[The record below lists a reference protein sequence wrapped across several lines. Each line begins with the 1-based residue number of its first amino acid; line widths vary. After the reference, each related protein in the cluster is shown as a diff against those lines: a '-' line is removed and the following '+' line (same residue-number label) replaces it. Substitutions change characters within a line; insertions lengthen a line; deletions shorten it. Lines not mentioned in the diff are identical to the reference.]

1 MKFVCSNCKSKY
13 QIADEKAA
21 GRTLR
26 MVCRRCNNEI
36 VIQGAPAPGGTGAR
50 RDPRMDFSA
59 PPPAASSALAAD
71 FRRHVAS
78 GGSDLA
84 SSLVSDEWH
93 VAINDT
99 PVGPMRREEVVRK
112 ISIGA
117 VTPESL
123 AWREGLDD
131 WVPAADIPELAMLFG
146 AQLRAPAPPAEVR
159 PAARARMVPVGGRVG
174 VEASPAMIEDIQIP
188 QQAQEPLERMSSSGA
203 LASHTVPPPA
213 EGQNA
218 GRLFLMVSAGVF
230 VMFVGVVIG
239 VKVLTPAPPAPIV
252 QAAPTAAAPVA
263 APAADDTEA
272 EEEAQNVIA
281 LDMQEIDGE
290 MAGVRDRAK
299 TGSDAAKKT
308 GGASGPRLTAAEQ
321 AMLDQMSGGG
331 ATANLKARPSTAT
344 GDQPR
349 GTGEGLTASQL
360 SAVVNKKRSEL
371 QRCYEAAL
379 RATASDETVRFDV
392 DLTVGTSGSV
402 IKVGTRGKA
411 LAGMDVCIERTVR
424 LWRFPTSGENT
435 QMSFPVLFQ
444 PGA

>member
-36 VIQGAPAPGGTGAR
+36 VIQGSPAPGGTGAG
-50 RDPRMDFSA
+50 RDPRLDVSA
-59 PPPAASSALAAD
+59 PPPAAASALAAD
-71 FRRHVAS
+71 FRRQVAS
-78 GGSDLA
+78 GGSDLS

-93 VAINDT
+93 VAINDI

-112 ISIGA
+112 IALGA

-146 AQLRAPAPPAEVR
+146 AQLRAPAAPAEVR

-174 VEASPAMIEDIQIP
+174 VEASPAMIEDIEIP
-188 QQAQEPLERMSSSGA
+188 AQAPEPFERLSSAGSM
-203 LASHTVPPPA
+203 PA
-213 EGQNA
+213 HAAPAPTDGQSA
-218 GRLFLMVSAGVF
+218 GRMFMLMCGGVF
-230 VMFVGVVIG
+230 VMFVGVLLG
-239 VKVLTPAPPAPIV
+239 VKVLTPAPPV
-252 QAAPTAAAPVA
+252 VAAA
-263 APAADDTEA
+263 APAAAAAAAGNVAEEA
-272 EEEAQNVIA
+272 EAEDTDNVIA

-290 MAGVRDRAK
+290 ALGGRGRGK
-299 TGSDAAKKT
+299 SGSDANKK
-308 GGASGPRLTAAEQ
+308 ASGSTGPRLTAAEQ

-331 ATANLKARPSTAT
+331 ATANIKARPSSAS
-344 GDQPR
+344 GEQAQ
-349 GTGEGLTASQL
+349 GSGEGLTASQL

-392 DLTVGTSGSV
+392 DITVGTSGSV
-402 IKVGTRGKA
+402 IKVATRGKA

-424 LWRFPTSGENT
+424 LWRFPTSGDNT